1 MPLLDWIRVCLAVK
15 IMADIGKLLNQL
27 AAQEAQLHDTQ
38 FLAPCVRGG
47 SVRGHVAGI
56 VYTFTPKPRNFEG
69 WGIFQPVDEKTAEVV
84 EEPSLPQLG
93 EYLNL
98 LKPLRL
104 RLIYKLQRQ
113 TWLAYPVNE
122 SDARQRFGKVKPV
135 PVHLVSE
142 GGQFEQIIAR
152 TDGKTWWFEQ
162 IDRRG
167 DPMVIEKLTEQLQ
180 QVTAPE
186 HIQFKGMTPEMR
198 TVYHMAA
205 SRVKDFQTASD
216 EKRLRKALRQ
226 GGGELQEFAD
236 KGDFW
241 RVDWTTADGTRHNS
255 AIGKH
260 DLTVIS
266 SGICLSGRD
275 RDFDLQSLVGVM
287 EGRYDA

>member
-1 MPLLDWIRVCLAVK
+1 
-15 IMADIGKLLNQL
+15 MADIGKLLNQL
-27 AAQEAQLHDTQ
+27 AALEAQLRDTQ

-47 SVRGHVAGI
+47 SVRTSVAGI
-56 VYTFTPKPRNFEG
+56 VYRFIPKPRKFEG
-69 WGIFQPVDEKTAEVV
+69 WGIFQPVDEKTAEFV
-84 EEPSLPQLG
+84 EEPSLPQLT

-98 LKPLRL
+98 LQPLRL
-104 RLIYKLQRQ
+104 RLVYQLQGL

-152 TDGKTWWFEQ
+152 GDGHAWWFEQ
-162 IDRRG
+162 IDRRA
-167 DPMVIEKLTEQLQ
+167 DPMVMEKLTAQLQ

-186 HIQFKGMTPEMR
+186 EIQFQGMTPEMR
-198 TVYHMAA
+198 TVYQMAA
-205 SRVKDFQTASD
+205 SRVNDFQTSSD
-216 EKRLRKALRQ
+216 RKRLRKALRQ
-226 GGGELQEFAD
+226 GGGELQEFSD

-241 RVDWTTADGTRHNS
+241 RVEWTTADGTRHNS

-275 RDFDLQSLVGVM
+275 RDFDLQSLVGVI
-287 EGRYDA
+287 EGQYD